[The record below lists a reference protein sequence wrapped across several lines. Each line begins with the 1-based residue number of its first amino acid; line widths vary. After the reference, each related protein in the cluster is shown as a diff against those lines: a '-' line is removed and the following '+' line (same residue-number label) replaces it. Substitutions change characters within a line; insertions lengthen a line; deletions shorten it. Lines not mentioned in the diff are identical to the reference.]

1 MGILIT
7 SGNGI
12 SYFYGDGMQESQG
25 NKDFVLTKNL
35 LALIEKNGSL
45 VCIPFMYSS
54 YECERQ

>member
-25 NKDFVLTKNL
+25 NKDFVLTRNL
-35 LALIEKNGSL
+35 LVLIEKKWVFSVYTVYVFKL
-45 VCIPFMYSS
+45 
-54 YECERQ
+54 

>member
-7 SGNGI
+7 SGSRI

-25 NKDFVLTKNL
+25 KKDFALSKNL

-45 VCIPFMYSS
+45 VCML
-54 YECERQ
+54 